1 MRRDPKLFILDIIES
16 IEAIEEFSH
25 NISKDELFSSR
36 LRRNAIIREIEII
49 GEAVKNLPE
58 SIKLKNK
65 EIEWKK
71 IAGMRDIITHG
82 YFSIDMD
89 AVWNAI
95 KRDIPVLKKQIEKIK
110 KDM

>member
-16 IEAIEEFSH
+16 IEAIEEFSL

-71 IAGMRDIITHG
+71 IAGMRDIITHR